1 MRDLQERRELLSNAK
16 KLRQSADAYTKT
28 SVFIN
33 PDLTLMERQE
43 GYALGS
49 ELRRRENAGEADLM
63 TKRGKIVNNTAP
75 S

>member
-63 TKRGKIVNNTAP
+63 TKRRKIVNNTAP